1 MYCLWPE
8 VFVSVWRELRALPVT
23 WDLGSELLSI
33 FSAGRKPLDADPDL
47 TQNAPG
53 EPCLLP
59 SAFLPVST
67 GAAPGDV
74 RLEVIL

>member
-1 MYCLWPE
+1 M
-8 VFVSVWRELRALPVT
+8 RALQVT
-23 WDLGSELLSI
+23 WDLGSELLSV
-33 FSAGRKPLDADPDL
+33 FFAGRKPSDADPDL
-47 TQNAPG
+47 TQNAIG